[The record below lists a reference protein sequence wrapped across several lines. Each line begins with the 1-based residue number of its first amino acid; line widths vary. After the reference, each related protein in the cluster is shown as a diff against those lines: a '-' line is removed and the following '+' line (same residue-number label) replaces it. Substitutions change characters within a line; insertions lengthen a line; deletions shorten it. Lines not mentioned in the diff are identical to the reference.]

1 MNLKFSKNAT
11 KDIEVLMQI
20 GTSQT
25 PFSYIDMIKSLLAGE
40 TLDTEFSEDISWY
53 EKMQIEELIGRIKN
67 IAGIPTTGSLDLFNS
82 GQE

>member
-11 KDIEVLMQI
+11 KDIEVLVQI

-40 TLDTEFSEDISWY
+40 TLDTEFSEDISGD
-53 EKMQIEELIGRIKN
+53 EKKQIEELIGKIKN
-67 IAGIPTTGSLDLFNS
+67 IAGIPTTGSLDLFNT

>member
-11 KDIEVLMQI
+11 KDIEVLVQM

-25 PFSYIDMIKSLLAGE
+25 TFSYIDMIKTLLAGE
-40 TLDTEFSEDISWY
+40 TLDTEFSEDISGD
-53 EKMQIEELIGRIKN
+53 EKKQIEELIEKIKN
-67 IAGIPTTGSLDLFNS
+67 IAGIPTTRSLDLFNT

>member
-40 TLDTEFSEDISWY
+40 TLGTEFSEDISGD
-53 EKMQIEELIGRIKN
+53 EKMQIEKLIGRIKN

>member
-11 KDIEVLMQI
+11 KDIEVLVQI

-25 PFSYIDMIKSLLAGE
+25 TFSYIDMIKSLLAGE
-40 TLDTEFSEDISWY
+40 TLDTEFSEDISGD
-53 EKMQIEELIGRIKN
+53 EKKQIEELIGKIKN
-67 IAGIPTTGSLDLFNS
+67 IAGIPTTGSLDLFNT

>member
-20 GTSQT
+20 
-25 PFSYIDMIKSLLAGE
+25 
-40 TLDTEFSEDISWY
+40 
-53 EKMQIEELIGRIKN
+53 EKLIGRIKN

>member
-20 GTSQT
+20 GTSQK

-40 TLDTEFSEDISWY
+40 TLDTEFSEDISGD
-53 EKMQIEELIGRIKN
+53 EKKQIEELIGKIKN
-67 IAGIPTTGSLDLFNS
+67 IAGITAIGSLDLFNT

>member
-11 KDIEVLMQI
+11 KDIEVLVQI
-20 GTSQT
+20 GTNQK

-40 TLDTEFSEDISWY
+40 TLDTEFSEDISEN
-53 EKMQIEELIGRIKN
+53 EKKQIEELIGKIKN
-67 IAGIPTTGSLDLFNS
+67 IAGIPTTGSLDLFNT

>member
-11 KDIEVLMQI
+11 KDIEVLVQI

-40 TLDTEFSEDISWY
+40 TLDTEFSEDISGD

-67 IAGIPTTGSLDLFNS
+67 IAGIPATGSLDLFNS